1 MSEFNILN
9 NGINS
14 NFKII
19 EHDSTGYY
27 NITKMNNQV
36 YDKICKQNELGG
48 IPPNSKKQIKEWFS
62 NKSNKEL
69 IIVLQKLL
77 DTTDEL
83 YYNLKDDIEFEYH
96 GTYVHKLL
104 FDTILAWIDKPCAI
118 EIAVILNQKHINT
131 NKEKMIKLMN

>member
-19 EHDSTGYY
+19 EHESTGYY

-48 IPPNSKKQIKEWFS
+48 GI
-62 NKSNKEL
+62 
-69 IIVLQKLL
+69 
-77 DTTDEL
+77 T
-83 YYNLKDDIEFEYH
+83 
-96 GTYVHKLL
+96 
-104 FDTILAWIDKPCAI
+104 C
-118 EIAVILNQKHINT
+118 
-131 NKEKMIKLMN
+131 